1 MCDSKLGTYLH
12 YNFTME
18 SCYIGQEYIKN
29 EFDLITKTISKL
41 DDHIHRC
48 KIQLTAVKLKVS
60 ALQLQ
65 MVAMKAIYQDIM
77 ELRKIIVILNPHL
90 KKAR

>member
-1 MCDSKLGTYLH
+1 MAGSYNGKEYLKMAFDF
-12 YNFTME
+12 NNKMLLRLDGD
-18 SCYIGQEYIKN
+18 IIKCN
-29 EFDLITKTISKL
+29 T
-41 DDHIHRC
+41 
-48 KIQLTAVKLKVS
+48 QLTAVKLKVS
-60 ALQLQ
+60 ALQVQ